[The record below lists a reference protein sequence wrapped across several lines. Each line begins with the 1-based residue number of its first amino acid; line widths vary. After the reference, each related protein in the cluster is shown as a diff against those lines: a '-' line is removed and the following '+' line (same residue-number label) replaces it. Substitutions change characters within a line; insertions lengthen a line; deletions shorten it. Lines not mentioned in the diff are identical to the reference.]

1 MSCLTSHSF
10 PLKGH
15 RVSLLSKPLP
25 GRKSRTQRSLF
36 CTPLM
41 YSVALLGD
49 TIISVIARMTPRPK
63 LVSCICVFIP
73 ISIFRSFNYFQD
85 IFIIVSIKALYVFF
99 VSISRYLIFGG
110 DYDFFIS
117 FFKCIAVR

>member
-1 MSCLTSHSF
+1 MSCLTSQNF

-15 RVSLLSKPLP
+15 RVSLLSKFLP

-49 TIISVIARMTPRPK
+49 AIISVIARMTPRPK
-63 LVSCICVFIP
+63 LVSCVCVFIS
-73 ISIFRSFNYFQD
+73 ICIFRSFNYFQY
-85 IFIIVSIKALYVFF
+85 IFIIVSIKALYIFF
-99 VSISRYLIFGG
+99 VSISRYLIFRG
-110 DYDFFIS
+110 YYFFIS
-117 FFKCIAVR
+117 FFKCIADR